1 MAVGVGPEIGRARV
15 DRDRGECVSTCAG
28 GYRAAKQSSPTERHM
43 IITRTPLRISLG
55 GGGTDLASY
64 YEQHGGFVVAASIA
78 KYVYIG
84 INATFTHDYF
94 LKYSSLERADDVHEI
109 DHPIIRVALTRHDG
123 PPAFEILGLS
133 DVPSATGLWHLV

>member
-1 MAVGVGPEIGRARV
+1 MALEVKPEIGGSRV
-15 DRDRGECVSTCAG
+15 DRDRGDCVSTLAG
-28 GYRAAKQSSPTERHM
+28 GYRAANLSLSPERHM

-94 LKYSSLERADDVHEI
+94 LKYSALERAEFVHEI
-109 DHPIIRVALTRHDG
+109 DHPIMRVALTRHHVE
-123 PPAFEILGLS
+123 PAVEIVSLA
-133 DVPSATGLWHLV
+133 D